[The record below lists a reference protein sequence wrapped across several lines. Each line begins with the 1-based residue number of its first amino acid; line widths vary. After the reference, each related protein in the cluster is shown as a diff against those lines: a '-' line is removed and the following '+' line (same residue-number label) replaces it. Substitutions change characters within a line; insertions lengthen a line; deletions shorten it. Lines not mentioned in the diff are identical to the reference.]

1 MQKAE
6 FGGDVCRCAKATV
19 PQRRASSEERIVQRG
34 RVLLTLLA
42 GYEPW
47 MEGSLNF
54 NRSPVRGAPGYS
66 RKQPRAWGRTGE
78 PLKFRLCFFF
88 FGGGGGGGGWGM
100 EGRRGEEDIIILG
113 VSVPTPGQHIKYSIS
128 NRITVFSMPCFS
140 TWFQTPLP
148 SRFLPFFRP
157 DSTW

>member
-78 PLKFRLCFFF
+78 PLKFM
-88 FGGGGGGGGWGM
+88 FGGGGGGEGGWRGG
-100 EGRRGEEDIIILG
+100 EGEEGGGRYDNFG
-113 VSVPTPGQHIKYSIS
+113 CECSDPGPAYKVFDFKSNYSI
-128 NRITVFSMPCFS
+128 FHAM
-140 TWFQTPLP
+140 FQHVVSDPPPL
-148 SRFLPFFRP
+148 
-157 DSTW
+157 